1 MKSFKLL
8 TSLFLLISTTFLL
21 NAQTANEVSFSDFD
35 YTEYKL
41 NNIDTIPDYST
52 KNNKI
57 KISGT
62 IYKSDGITPASNVV
76 LYIEQAN
83 ELGDFDVLKEN
94 GEKYVYHNASIKT
107 NENGEYTFY
116 TFLPGNDRRYNQL
129 QQLFPTITEPS
140 KEPYEIASFL
150 FDEDPLLT
158 KRCRKQIAKKSDPSR
173 ILKLKKEGKI
183 LVAQKDIVLDFTA
196 CSSK

>member
-8 TSLFLLISTTFLL
+8 VSFIFLISTTFLL
-21 NAQTANEVSFSDFD
+21 NAQTANEVNATVFD
-35 YTEYKL
+35 YKEYKL
-41 NNIDTIPDYST
+41 NNTDTIPEFSSKD
-52 KNNKI
+52 NKI
-57 KISGT
+57 KISGI
-62 IYKSDGITPASNVV
+62 IYKSDGVTPASDVV

-83 ELGDFDVLKEN
+83 ELGDFDLRKEN

-140 KEPYEIASFL
+140 KEPYQIASFL
-150 FDEDPLLT
+150 FDDDPLLT

-173 ILKLKKEGKI
+173 ILELKKEGKL
-183 LVAQKDIVLDFTA
+183 LVARKDIVLDFSD